1 MHSDEMVTSLS
12 MFHTKT
18 RQCLRSQETSL
29 SELPLSRAVQVLALT
44 CMFQTSGH
52 VRPVVVGA
60 KEVNFTAEALSNNR
74 VKPICPWFWWK
85 QHCMT
90 QRQQKKEKPEE

>member
-29 SELPLSRAVQVLALT
+29 SELPLSRAVRVLALT

-60 KEVNFTAEALSNNR
+60 KEVNLWPKRSAITALNPFAHGFGGNS
-74 VKPICPWFWWK
+74 IA
-85 QHCMT
+85 
-90 QRQQKKEKPEE
+90 